1 MVIHE
6 LSHQTSDI
14 HEMTLSTV
22 IIDLHKVDNLNS
34 LYFLYIYS
42 FKTLLTSISKGWTKR
57 VYPTY
62 IRIKLD
68 SFILNNSLLS
78 WS

>member
-34 LYFLYIYS
+34 LYFLYIHIFKNS
-42 FKTLLTSISKGWTKR
+42 FVIHAFSLNFIIISPLVAHDNFLKDF
-57 VYPTY
+57 
-62 IRIKLD
+62 L
-68 SFILNNSLLS
+68 
-78 WS
+78 

>member
-34 LYFLYIYS
+34 LYILYIE
-42 FKTLLTSISKGWTKR
+42 FLKTLLTPTFKGWTKR
-57 VYPTY
+57 VCPAG

-68 SFILNNSLLS
+68 SFNYK
-78 WS
+78 

>member
-1 MVIHE
+1 MHE

-34 LYFLYIYS
+34 LYFLYKES
-42 FKTLLTSISKGWTKR
+42 LKTLLTPTSKG
-57 VYPTY
+57 
-62 IRIKLD
+62 
-68 SFILNNSLLS
+68 
-78 WS
+78 